1 MKKLLLSLF
10 ILPLAIVAFS
20 QTTGKDSPPATK
32 KWLFFKKQPSEKS
45 SAPKTTVQKIAEPA
59 VPKRDWSKVDLSK
72 RAADHF
78 MIQYGFDTWLNR
90 PDSVRIGNG
99 FSRHFNMYFMLD
111 KPFKTN
117 AKYSVAFGL
126 GIGSSNIF
134 FNKTDVDIKSTSAR
148 LPFRQADS
156 TENFK
161 KYKVTNVYAEVPVE
175 IRYYS
180 NPENPNKSW
189 KAALGLKVGTLLKTH
204 TKGKNLLTKNGFSIY
219 GPSYIEKES
228 QKRFF
233 NGTMLALTGRV
244 GYGAVSL
251 SAGYQI
257 TGVLKDGTG
266 APMNRLSVGLT
277 ISGL

>member
-10 ILPLAIVAFS
+10 ILPLAMVAVAQS
-20 QTTGKDSPPATK
+20 TGKDTAQATK
-32 KWLFFKKQPSEKS
+32 KWLFFKKQPTSNS
-45 SAPKTTVQKIAEPA
+45 SVSKVTEPQAPR
-59 VPKRDWSKVDLSK
+59 RDWSKVDLTN

-78 MIQYGFDTWLNR
+78 MIQYGWDTWLNR
-90 PDSVRIGNG
+90 PDSVRIGSG

-117 AKYSVAFGL
+117 KKYSVAFGL
-126 GIGSSNIF
+126 GIGSSHIF
-134 FNKTDVDIKSTSAR
+134 FDKTKVDIKSTSSR
-148 LPFRQADS
+148 LPFTRSDS
-156 TENFK
+156 SDHFK
-161 KYKVTNVYAEVPVE
+161 KYKVTNVYAEIPVE

-189 KAALGLKVGTLLKTH
+189 KAALGLKVGTHLQTH

-219 GPSYIEKES
+219 GPSYIQKES

-257 TGVLKDGTG
+257 TGVLKDGSG
-266 APMNRLSVGLT
+266 APMNRLSIGVT